1 MARLDGWA
9 SEPDGSLSLQ
19 PWSYRWAHTQGPVL
33 NRCWGSNSSSHVG
46 VQSTLP
52 TGTSSQSD
60 NKSRLLVWP
69 DGQQKCRS
77 LKSTLE
83 TNAATSKCSQR
94 LYTGDNQAERALS
107 LQGSK
112 AMAPFSEQLQGSGVD
127 QVGFHNQWAFGSA
140 PATCRTLLYTP
151 GGKATN
157 DDALDPGDPLSI
169 LEQVFVPCGREV
181 LLLSLWQSSQTHT
194 DFGEGR
200 PQSHSR
206 VEVAHRKPIS

>member
-1 MARLDGWA
+1 MQE
-9 SEPDGSLSLQ
+9 SEVHSGDQRCHFQVQ
-19 PWSYRWAHTQGPVL
+19 PAPVH
-33 NRCWGSNSSSHVG
+33 RGQPG
-46 VQSTLP
+46 RA
-52 TGTSSQSD
+52 SSQFA
-60 NKSRLLVWP
+60 
-69 DGQQKCRS
+69 GQQG
-77 LKSTLE
+77 
-83 TNAATSKCSQR
+83 N
-94 LYTGDNQAERALS
+94 
-107 LQGSK
+107 GSI
-112 AMAPFSEQLQGSGVD
+112 SEQLQGSGVD

-181 LLLSLWQSSQTHT
+181 LLLSLWQSSLTHT